1 MVVAMLAADEESPE
15 DLDALRAT
23 GYLARNF
30 KLLSREKWMQDVV
43 DHTGQAFLGVTIGC
57 ARCHD
62 HMYDPL
68 LQKEYY
74 RLRAIFEPHQV
85 RMELVPGVLDTKKD
99 GIPRAYDAQP
109 DAKTRLFT
117 RGDDR
122 YPAGD
127 PLAPGVPESLGGSLD
142 VKPVALP
149 LAAIAPSRR
158 KDVIRAEFDAPQ
170 GGARRAEVALAEG
183 RADVEGRRR
192 DRAGAAGRRR
202 GPGPAL
208 RPDRG
213 RAGRG
218 AGRSGQ
224 EGVEGVDEGGRARR
238 RPPSARWRS
247 RRRSGPRSLARQAR
261 RKSAPAKRAEADKA
275 LADALKALATAQAAA
290 RQPASTAYAAPPRTT
305 YPAAST
311 GRRLAFARWIA
322 DESNPLTARV
332 AVNHIWG
339 RHFGRAIVPT
349 VNDFGRNGQPPSH
362 PALLDW
368 LAAEL
373 MDGGWSMKAIHRLIV
388 TSAAYRR
395 DSRPD
400 PADLARDPDD
410 VFLWRWMPRRAEAEV
425 VRDCVFAVAGAL
437 DSTMGGHDID
447 HEFGLT
453 VPRRSL
459 YFQHAAEKQME
470 FLQIF
475 DAPGVTECYRRK
487 ESILPQ
493 QALALANSELSLR
506 MARRLAG
513 VLSERAGSDPSRV
526 RHGRVR
532 TGPLAPADRRRARR
546 VPAIPGAGC
555 RLAETREPRPC
566 AA

>member
-1 MVVAMLAADEESPE
+1 MAQAKLFAWTEVE
-15 DLDALRAT
+15 RA
-23 GYLARNF
+23 
-30 KLLSREKWMQDVV
+30 E
-43 DHTGQAFLGVTIGC
+43 
-57 ARCHD
+57 
-62 HMYDPL
+62 
-68 LQKEYY
+68 
-74 RLRAIFEPHQV
+74 
-85 RMELVPGVLDTKKD
+85 ELVDQGQKGSKEWTKAAASATAAQ
-99 GIPRAYDAQP
+99 RALAVAE
-109 DAKTRLFT
+109 AK
-117 RGDDR
+117 
-122 YPAGD
+122 
-127 PLAPGVPESLGGSLD
+127 
-142 VKPVALP
+142 
-149 LAAIAPSRR
+149 
-158 KDVIRAEFDAPQ
+158 
-170 GGARRAEVALAEG
+170 RAEVLA
-183 RADVEGRRR
+183 
-192 DRAGAAGRRR
+192 
-202 GPGPAL
+202 
-208 RPDRG
+208 
-213 RAGRG
+213 
-218 AGRSGQ
+218 Q
-224 EGVEGVDEGGRARR
+224 
-238 RPPSARWRS
+238 
-247 RRRSGPRSLARQAR
+247 QAR

-437 DSTMGGHDID
+437 DSTMGGHDIG
-447 HEFGLT
+447 HEFGLKI
-453 VPRRSL
+453 PRRSL

-532 TGPLAPADRRRARR
+532 TGPLAPADRRRTRR
-546 VPAIPGAGC
+546 VPAVPGAGC

-566 AA
+566 ALEPPRFRHDPMRSPAKARRPRRSAGSRGTPGRIVRSSL